1 MNRIILILL
10 FFIVEVNSQ
19 EAAINKDSN
28 NLTLDGNV
36 EYADKNLIKAE
47 KFYRKSISK
56 DSLNINASYN
66 LANSFYR
73 SELKQEAI
81 NQYKSSI
88 KKTKIKETL
97 HKSFH
102 NLGNIYMQNKDYQNA
117 VNSFKKALLNNP
129 TDDET
134 RYNYALAKE
143 LLKNEQKDNKDKD
156 KKEDKDKKKDKDK
169 KEDKDKKKDKDK
181 KEDKDK
187 KKDKDKKNDKKKK
200 DDKKENPK
208 PNKISPEQLKNLLKA
223 MDNQEKKVQQKINKN
238 KIKGSPV
245 KNKKD
250 W

>member
-10 FFIVEVNSQ
+10 FFIIKVNSQ
-19 EAAINKDSN
+19 EIAINKDSN

-36 EYADKNLIKAE
+36 EFADKNLIEAE

-56 DSLNINASYN
+56 DSLNIKASYN

-88 KKTKIKETL
+88 EKTKSKETR

-102 NLGNIYMQNKDYQNA
+102 NLGNIYMQNEDYQNA
-117 VNSFKKALLNNP
+117 VNSFKNALLNNP

-143 LLKNEQKDNKDKD
+143 LLKNEQKDNKKDDKD
-156 KKEDKDKKKDKDK
+156 KQKDKDKKDKDK
-169 KEDKDKKKDKDK
+169 DKDKDK
-181 KEDKDK
+181 KDDQKE
-187 KKDKDKKNDKKKK
+187 KKDKQKEKDKK
-200 DDKKENPK
+200 DDKNNDKKEKPK

-223 MDNQEKKVQQKINKN
+223 MDNQEKKVQQKINKK

>member
-10 FFIVEVNSQ
+10 FFIIKVNSQ
-19 EAAINKDSN
+19 EIAINKDSN

-36 EYADKNLIKAE
+36 EFADKNLIEAE

-56 DSLNINASYN
+56 DSLNIKASYN

-88 KKTKIKETL
+88 KKTKSKETL

-102 NLGNIYMQNKDYQNA
+102 NLGNIYMQNEDYQNA
-117 VNSFKKALLNNP
+117 VNSFKNALLNNP

-143 LLKNEQKDNKDKD
+143 LLKNEQKDNKKD
-156 KKEDKDKKKDKDK
+156 DKDKKKDKDK
-169 KEDKDKKKDKDK
+169 DKKDDQKEKKDKQ
-181 KEDKDK
+181 KEKD
-187 KKDKDKKNDKKKK
+187 KK
-200 DDKKENPK
+200 DDKNNDKKEKPK

-223 MDNQEKKVQQKINKN
+223 MDNQEKKVQQKINK
-238 KIKGSPV
+238 KKMKGSPV

>member
-10 FFIVEVNSQ
+10 FFCIKVNSQ
-19 EAAINKDSN
+19 EIAINKDSN

-36 EYADKNLIKAE
+36 EFADKNLIEAE

-56 DSLNINASYN
+56 DSLNIKASYN

-88 KKTKIKETL
+88 EKTKSKETR

-102 NLGNIYMQNKDYQNA
+102 NLGNIYMQNEDYQNA
-117 VNSFKKALLNNP
+117 VNSFKNALLNNP

-143 LLKNEQKDNKDKD
+143 LLKNEQKDNKKDDND
-156 KKEDKDKKKDKDK
+156 KKDDKDKKKDKDK
-169 KEDKDKKKDKDK
+169 DKKDDQKEKKDKQKEKDKKDDK
-181 KEDKDK
+181 
-187 KKDKDKKNDKKKK
+187 NN
-200 DDKKENPK
+200 DKKENPK

-223 MDNQEKKVQQKINKN
+223 MDNQEKKVQQKINKK

>member
-10 FFIVEVNSQ
+10 FFIIKVNSQ
-19 EAAINKDSN
+19 EIAINKDSN

-36 EYADKNLIKAE
+36 EFADKNLIEAE

-56 DSLNINASYN
+56 DSLNIKASYN

-88 KKTKIKETL
+88 KKTKSKETL

-102 NLGNIYMQNKDYQNA
+102 NLGNIYMQNEDYQNA
-117 VNSFKKALLNNP
+117 VNSFKNALLNNP

-143 LLKNEQKDNKDKD
+143 LLKNEQKDNKKD
-156 KKEDKDKKKDKDK
+156 DKDKKKDKKD
-169 KEDKDKKKDKDK
+169 DKDKQKDKDKKDKDK
-181 KEDKDK
+181 KDKD
-187 KKDKDKKNDKKKK
+187 KKDKDKPQQANTLQF
-200 DDKKENPK
+200 
-208 PNKISPEQLKNLLKA
+208 PNN
-223 MDNQEKKVQQKINKN
+223 
-238 KIKGSPV
+238 
-245 KNKKD
+245 
-250 W
+250 

>member
-10 FFIVEVNSQ
+10 FFFIKVNSQ
-19 EAAINKDSN
+19 EIAINKDSN

-36 EYADKNLIKAE
+36 EFADKNLIEAE

-56 DSLNINASYN
+56 DSLNIKASYN

-88 KKTKIKETL
+88 EKTKSKETR

-102 NLGNIYMQNKDYQNA
+102 NLGNIYMQNEDYQNA
-117 VNSFKKALLNNP
+117 VNSFKNALLNNP

-143 LLKNEQKDNKDKD
+143 LLKNEQKDNKKDDND
-156 KKEDKDKKKDKDK
+156 KKDDKDKKKDKDK
-169 KEDKDKKKDKDK
+169 DKKDDQKEKKDKQ
-181 KEDKDK
+181 KEKD
-187 KKDKDKKNDKKKK
+187 KK
-200 DDKKENPK
+200 DDKNNDKKEKPK

-223 MDNQEKKVQQKINKN
+223 MDNQEKKVQQKINKK